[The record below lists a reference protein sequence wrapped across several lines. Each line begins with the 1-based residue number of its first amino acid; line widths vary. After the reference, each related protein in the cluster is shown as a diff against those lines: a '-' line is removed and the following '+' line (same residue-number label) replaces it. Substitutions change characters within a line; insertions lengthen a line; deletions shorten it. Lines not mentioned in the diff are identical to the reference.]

1 MWKTNWNE
9 TSEKLGPNFVT
20 TLGCTLPVCLDFV
33 RSLVQWFLGPPA
45 LSQKF
50 HFLFFWLLLGFT
62 SLTRFKRKDQDHRLN
77 SMGQARVNV
86 DFEPRFV
93 SIFWQYSVTFYCL
106 KNFNWNL
113 NAYILLFEYFLSE
126 KFKITTDYS
135 STGQAR
141 VNVNFKP
148 RFHSIFWHYSITF
161 YVSKI

>member
-1 MWKTNWNE
+1 MWNIYWNA
-9 TSEKLGPNFVT
+9 TSEKLWPHFVT

-93 SIFWQYSVTFYCL
+93 PIFWHYSVTFYCL
-106 KNFNWNL
+106 YFLVWISFKQKVQDSSMGQALDFKIKICFKFLTLSFHFLKSRKSKSKYLKNHF
-113 NAYILLFEYFLSE
+113 LFE
-126 KFKITTDYS
+126 
-135 STGQAR
+135 
-141 VNVNFKP
+141 
-148 RFHSIFWHYSITF
+148 
-161 YVSKI
+161 